1 MTKVVCRATNRTI
14 VGLPLCR
21 NPDYLELT
29 TQFAA
34 DVVTMSSILRLVP
47 PFLRPIINHLFTK
60 LPQRLQRGMKHLKPI
75 IDSRR
80 EEQEKIGNGYE
91 KPLDF
96 LSWLMEA
103 AQGEEQTIENLTRRV
118 LVVNFA
124 AITRL
129 RWEFQPFVHAL
140 FYLAA
145 LPEYIGPLRAEVEEV
160 IEREGWSKEALDQ
173 MHKVDSFIKESQRK
187 TSLGTLVMV
196 RIAKEDYTFADGTHI
211 PQGTTVGVNLAQ
223 AHHDPETYE
232 NPKEFDGFRFAKMR
246 LQQDSKKYDIVS
258 TSPEFFT
265 FGYERHACPG
275 RYFAACE
282 LKIMLA
288 HNYDV
293 KTENEGPRRDARREG
308 SVSIGERS
316 SGQGVEGN
324 GSELPGGV

>member
-129 RWEFQPFVHAL
+129 RCHLCMP
-140 FYLAA
+140 
-145 LPEYIGPLRAEVEEV
+145 
-160 IEREGWSKEALDQ
+160 S
-173 MHKVDSFIKESQRK
+173 
-187 TSLGTLVMV
+187 
-196 RIAKEDYTFADGTHI
+196 
-211 PQGTTVGVNLAQ
+211 
-223 AHHDPETYE
+223 
-232 NPKEFDGFRFAKMR
+232 
-246 LQQDSKKYDIVS
+246 
-258 TSPEFFT
+258 
-265 FGYERHACPG
+265 
-275 RYFAACE
+275 
-282 LKIMLA
+282 
-288 HNYDV
+288 
-293 KTENEGPRRDARREG
+293 
-308 SVSIGERS
+308 SI
-316 SGQGVEGN
+316 
-324 GSELPGGV
+324 

>member
-103 AQGEEQTIENLTRRV
+103 AQGEEQTIENLTRRI

-124 AITRL
+124 AIHTSSMVNPNLYIPYTELIEGIPVICTCPLLFSRPTRIH
-129 RWEFQPFVHAL
+129 W
-140 FYLAA
+140 
-145 LPEYIGPLRAEVEEV
+145 
-160 IEREGWSKEALDQ
+160 
-173 MHKVDSFIKESQRK
+173 
-187 TSLGTLVMV
+187 
-196 RIAKEDYTFADGTHI
+196 
-211 PQGTTVGVNLAQ
+211 
-223 AHHDPETYE
+223 
-232 NPKEFDGFRFAKMR
+232 
-246 LQQDSKKYDIVS
+246 VS
-258 TSPEFFT
+258 S
-265 FGYERHACPG
+265 
-275 RYFAACE
+275 
-282 LKIMLA
+282 
-288 HNYDV
+288 
-293 KTENEGPRRDARREG
+293 RR
-308 SVSIGERS
+308 S
-316 SGQGVEGN
+316 
-324 GSELPGGV
+324 